1 MSCCVPE
8 LLGVGPLSSGLVS
21 VSPQLQPQYAW
32 SAVFLRRADVRQA
45 KATARRSKAQDAG
58 PGIYSI
64 SISEVMVL
72 SQEGEAGVRGPGL
85 PGWGKSTYSEPQLSL
100 SDPEYER
107 PPLPDGWGYNHTQL
121 DCYDDCKSWKL
132 IRGNLKVSSFC
143 CEGQDF
149 CNKYKGRS
157 QKWKPR

>member
-1 MSCCVPE
+1 MAS
-8 LLGVGPLSSGLVS
+8 LFGLDGGSRFPAWNRNERGAPATVCMVCS
-21 VSPQLQPQYAW
+21 V
-32 SAVFLRRADVRQA
+32 FKKGRC
-45 KATARRSKAQDAG
+45 KAGKGNCTAEQG
-58 PGIYSI
+58 PGCRTRDIFYFNI
-64 SISEVMVL
+64 
-72 SQEGEAGVRGPGL
+72 R
-85 PGWGKSTYSEPQLSL
+85 
-100 SDPEYER
+100 
-107 PPLPDGWGYNHTQL
+107 DGWGYNHTQL